1 MSIWESGMKKKRPGT
16 RESKVQEPVI
26 PGNLTT
32 YSIRL
37 GEPERALLTRA
48 LKTRGW
54 TATHF
59 IRQATLEKAAHIDNT
74 SQFTEFDFD
83 RLARRLAKQLC
94 EPEPKYGWDDPES
107 VLSDISNLQEAVPAM
122 PGLYGT
128 TEPPPLTTTD
138 VERLRQAVH
147 FGGAEFLRRI
157 LDECDRLVVHQRHD
171 LPPPIDPAQ
180 FA

>member
-1 MSIWESGMKKKRPGT
+1 MKKKSPPT
-16 RESKVQEPVI
+16 RESKAQEPVI

-37 GEPERALLTRA
+37 GELERALLTRA
-48 LKTRGW
+48 LKVKGW

-59 IRQATLEKAAHIDNT
+59 IRQATLEKAAHVDNT

-83 RLARRLAKQLC
+83 RLARRLATQLC
-94 EPEPKYGWDDPES
+94 EPKPMFGDDHPDNS
-107 VLSDISNLQEAVPAM
+107 GLVDITGLREAIPDL
-122 PGLYGT
+122 PPDLYAT
-128 TEPPPLTTTD
+128 TEPPPLTTSD
-138 VERLRQAVH
+138 VERLREAVRL
-147 FGGAEFLRRI
+147 GGAEFLRRV
-157 LDECDRLVVHQRHD
+157 LDECDRLVVHQRRD

>member
-1 MSIWESGMKKKRPGT
+1 MKKKTPHISK
-16 RESKVQEPVI
+16 SKVEEPAV

-37 GEPERALLTRA
+37 AEPERELLSRA
-48 LKTRGW
+48 LKAKGW

-59 IRQATLEKAAHIDNT
+59 IRQAALEKAAHIDNT

-94 EPEPKYGWDDPES
+94 EAEPRFGNDESPES
-107 VLSDISNLQEAVPAM
+107 GLSDINALREAIPDLT
-122 PGLYGT
+122 GLYAT
-128 TEPPPLTTTD
+128 TEPPPLTTSD
-138 VERLRQAVH
+138 VERLREAVQL
-147 FGGAEFLRRI
+147 GGAEFLRRV
-157 LDECDRLVVHQRHD
+157 LDECDRLVVHQRRD